1 MMRERTILL
10 FSAILFLTLLPGIQH
25 GLWRP
30 DEPQVA
36 GVCAEMAY
44 QKDFVVPRLNG
55 QPFLEKPPLY
65 YALGAA
71 LGTVFGEDHDLSYR
85 FVSIFFACLTLFITF
100 RMVSMRSGI
109 MSGLLASGVLASA
122 WGFFRLAR

>member
-1 MMRERTILL
+1 MIRERTILL
-10 FSAILFLTLLPGIQH
+10 LSAILFLTLLPGIQH
-25 GLWRP
+25 GPWRP

-65 YALGAA
+65 YALGI
-71 LGTVFGEDHDLSYR
+71 L
-85 FVSIFFACLTLFITF
+85 
-100 RMVSMRSGI
+100 
-109 MSGLLASGVLASA
+109 
-122 WGFFRLAR
+122 